1 MNKLGERIHS
11 LREKAGLS
19 KAALARR
26 VGVSDVTISYWE
38 SGTIQR
44 IGHSRLG
51 PLSRALNCSIGYLLG
66 DNKTDPEPP
75 TGSCNTSFQGI
86 SIFSL
91 TREPACLNDSHQAL
105 GNIPASLLPEAWQ
118 EQDGYLLKPDDR
130 MHFDFFHEGDWMF
143 AAPAL
148 RFTTPGLYVMEERG
162 QLVIQR
168 LVKEP
173 SGCWAENSRGERTA
187 LAVNALPR
195 ARVLG
200 VWQPITLY

>member
-1 MNKLGERIHS
+1 MNKLGERIRS

-38 SGTIQR
+38 SGAIQR
-44 IGHSRLG
+44 VGHSRLG
-51 PLSRALNCSIGYLLG
+51 PLSRALNCSVGYLLG
-66 DNKTDPEPP
+66 DTKHGTQD
-75 TGSCNTSFQGI
+75 SFDACNVSQHGVC
-86 SIFSL
+86 IFSL
-91 TREPACLNDSHQAL
+91 TREPACLNGANQAL
-105 GNIPASLLPEAWQ
+105 GSIPASLLPEAWQ
-118 EQDGYLLKPDDR
+118 EQDGYLLRPDDR
-130 MHFDFFHEGDWMF
+130 THFDFCHEGDWMF

-148 RFTTPGLYVMEERG
+148 RFTTAGLYVMEEKG
-162 QLVIQR
+162 QLIIQR

-173 SGCWAENSRGERTA
+173 SGCWSENSRGERKA
-187 LAVNALPR
+187 LAVSALPR